1 MRRHMLLGLL
11 LVALL
16 LGVSI
21 AWIDTRPTWDDTGIT
36 VGLLLIAAAGF
47 GAVYPRLAWL
57 WALALG
63 AWIPLFN
70 IMIAHN
76 FGSLLA
82 LVLAFIGAYVGVGIR
97 SLFFP
102 RQLQAPHSDQ
112 S

>member
-1 MRRHMLLGLL
+1 MRRYMLLGLL

-70 IMIAHN
+70 IVTARN

-82 LVLAFIGAYVGVGIR
+82 LVVAFMGSYVGRGVRNLISR
-97 SLFFP
+97 TIT
-102 RQLQAPHSDQ
+102 QADF
-112 S
+112 

>member
-1 MRRHMLLGLL
+1 MLLA
-11 LVALL
+11 ALI
-16 LGVSI
+16 LGVLI
-21 AWIDTRPTWDDTGIT
+21 AWVDSRPTWDDTGIT
-36 VGLLLIAAAGF
+36 AGVLLIVSAGF
-47 GAVYPRLAWL
+47 GAVYPRFAWL
-57 WALALG
+57 WAIVLG
-63 AWIPLFN
+63 AWIPLFS